1 MMSPVR
7 EGLQMRAVGRQMRP
21 VGVTRIARARRRSRK
36 DGRSW
41 RGGLTGFGV
50 IATCFALTCFMAP
63 NWVMEYNPFSRLPGQ
78 AGPSLEALRAGSIFI
93 TSMNQDTCRQRSFD
107 NASGRQWDFGTVDCR
122 LAILATRQ
130 SPVADRMNAITDAFR
145 QK

>member
-1 MMSPVR
+1 
-7 EGLQMRAVGRQMRP
+7 MRP
-21 VGVTRIARARRRSRK
+21 PHPITRRRRRSTRRK

-41 RGGLTGFGV
+41 RGGLTGLGL
-50 IATCFALTCFMAP
+50 IAACFAIAYLVAP
-63 NWVMEYNPFSRLPGQ
+63 DWVTEHNPFSPMAGQ
-78 AGPSLEALRAGSIFI
+78 GGPSPAAVRAGSIFI

-107 NASGRQWDFGTVDCR
+107 NMTGRQWDFGTVDCR
-122 LAILATRQ
+122 DAILAARQ

>member
-1 MMSPVR
+1 
-7 EGLQMRAVGRQMRP
+7 MRP
-21 VGVTRIARARRRSRK
+21 PHPITRRRRRSRRRG

-41 RGGLTGFGV
+41 RGGLTGFGL
-50 IATCFALTCFMAP
+50 IAAGFAIAYLMAP
-63 NWVMEYNPFSRLPGQ
+63 DWVTEHNPFSPMAGQ
-78 AGPSLEALRAGSIFI
+78 GGPSPAAVRAGSIFI

-107 NASGRQWDFGTVDCR
+107 NMTGRQWDFGTVDCR
-122 LAILATRQ
+122 DAILAARQ